1 MTNCELRAF
10 FEEIVGVVNAHT
22 EIPIE
27 AKRLVLFSTLQL
39 VEREANEAILLEQ
52 KEEPCKKSTTE

>member
-1 MTNCELRAF
+1 MTNTELRAF
-10 FEEIVGVVNAHT
+10 FEEIIRVVNKHT

-27 AKRLVLFSTLQL
+27 AKRLVLFSSLQL

-52 KEEPCKKSTTE
+52 KEEPCKKSIPE

>member
-1 MTNCELRAF
+1 MTNSEIRGF
-10 FEEIVGVVNAHT
+10 FEEIIGVVNAHT